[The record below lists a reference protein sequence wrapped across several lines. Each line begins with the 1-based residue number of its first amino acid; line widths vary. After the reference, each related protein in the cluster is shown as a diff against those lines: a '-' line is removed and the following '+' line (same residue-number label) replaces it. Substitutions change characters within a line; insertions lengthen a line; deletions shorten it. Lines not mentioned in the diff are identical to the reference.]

1 MSFSSNVKAELCK
14 DSLSKKSCGG
24 GGGVWRTAVLQH
36 LQQHGNPHHH
46 RKPRLCGE
54 TAPAVQKGVRH
65 HVRSGAC
72 RTGAGASCS
81 LPSRRRIKSQRS
93 LRPCKCDLK
102 ASLTLHVNFGMLEEE
117 AECMAYLRGAFLAGG
132 SVTDPAKRYH
142 LEMTTSHY
150 KVSRETC
157 ALLIECGFSPKE
169 LSRGGNNIL
178 YFKQSDYI
186 EDFLT
191 AIGAQVSA
199 MGVMEAKVEK
209 DLRNGVNRRVNCET
223 ANLTKV
229 VDASM
234 GQMAAIRALEEAGE
248 LDKLPRKAP
257 RDRAFA
263 PGKPGGN
270 AAGACRNAESTHYQ
284 IRHQPPH
291 AKASG
296 AGACIGGINLWAL
309 SICMSI
315 RNTAFLTARAA
326 SRKLWQESRSWGRT
340 PIAITDHGVMY
351 GAIDFY
357 QRGKGG
363 RRQAHHRLRGLCRA
377 AHPL

>member
-14 DSLSKKSCGG
+14 DSLSKKSCAGAEG
-24 GGGVWRTAVLQH
+24 YGVLLYCNTFSSTEIRIITESRDFAARL
-36 LQQHGNPHHH
+36 
-46 RKPRLCGE
+46 PRLFKKAFGITFDQEPAAQDRGKLQFAISSEDKIAKIFE
-54 TAPAVQKGVRH
+54 TLQM
-65 HVRSGAC
+65 
-72 RTGAGASCS
+72 
-81 LPSRRRIKSQRS
+81 
-93 LRPCKCDLK
+93 DLK

-186 EDFLT
+186 EDFLA

-248 LDKLPRKAP
+248 LDKLPGKLRETALLRRENPEATLQELAAMLNPPITKSAINHRMRKLL
-257 RDRAFA
+257 
-263 PGKPGGN
+263 
-270 AAGACRNAESTHYQ
+270 E
-284 IRHQPPH
+284 
-291 AKASG
+291 
-296 AGACIGGINLWAL
+296 L
-309 SICMSI
+309 
-315 RNTAFLTARAA
+315 ARA
-326 SRKLWQESRSWGRT
+326 LEE
-340 PIAITDHGVMY
+340 
-351 GAIDFY
+351 
-357 QRGKGG
+357 
-363 RRQAHHRLRGLCRA
+363 
-377 AHPL
+377 

>member
-14 DSLSKKSCGG
+14 DSLSKKSCAVAEGY
-24 GGGVWRTAVLQH
+24 GVLLYCNTFSSTEIRIITESRDFAARL
-36 LQQHGNPHHH
+36 
-46 RKPRLCGE
+46 PRLFKKAFGITFDQEPAAHDRGKLQVAISSEDKISRIFE
-54 TAPAVQKGVRH
+54 TLQM
-65 HVRSGAC
+65 
-72 RTGAGASCS
+72 
-81 LPSRRRIKSQRS
+81 
-93 LRPCKCDLK
+93 DLK

-248 LDKLPRKAP
+248 LDKLPGKLRETALLRRENPEATLQELAAMLNPPITKSAINHRMRKLL
-257 RDRAFA
+257 
-263 PGKPGGN
+263 
-270 AAGACRNAESTHYQ
+270 E
-284 IRHQPPH
+284 
-291 AKASG
+291 
-296 AGACIGGINLWAL
+296 L
-309 SICMSI
+309 
-315 RNTAFLTARAA
+315 ARA
-326 SRKLWQESRSWGRT
+326 LEE
-340 PIAITDHGVMY
+340 
-351 GAIDFY
+351 
-357 QRGKGG
+357 
-363 RRQAHHRLRGLCRA
+363 
-377 AHPL
+377 

>member
-14 DSLSKKSCGG
+14 DSLSKKSCAVAEGY
-24 GGGVWRTAVLQH
+24 GVLLYCNTFSSTEIRIITESRDFAARL
-36 LQQHGNPHHH
+36 
-46 RKPRLCGE
+46 PRLFKKAFGITFDQEPAAQDRGKLQFAISSEDKIAKIFE
-54 TAPAVQKGVRH
+54 TLQM
-65 HVRSGAC
+65 
-72 RTGAGASCS
+72 
-81 LPSRRRIKSQRS
+81 
-93 LRPCKCDLK
+93 DLK

-142 LEMTTSHY
+142 LELTTSHY

-178 YFKQSDYI
+178 YFKQSDTI

-191 AIGAQVSA
+191 AIGAPVCA

-248 LDKLPRKAP
+248 LDKLPGKLRETALLRRENPEATLQELAAMLNPPITKSAINHRMRKLL
-257 RDRAFA
+257 
-263 PGKPGGN
+263 
-270 AAGACRNAESTHYQ
+270 E
-284 IRHQPPH
+284 
-291 AKASG
+291 
-296 AGACIGGINLWAL
+296 L
-309 SICMSI
+309 
-315 RNTAFLTARAA
+315 ARA
-326 SRKLWQESRSWGRT
+326 LEE
-340 PIAITDHGVMY
+340 
-351 GAIDFY
+351 
-357 QRGKGG
+357 
-363 RRQAHHRLRGLCRA
+363 
-377 AHPL
+377 

>member
-14 DSLSKKSCGG
+14 DSMGRKSCAVAESY
-24 GGGVWRTAVLQH
+24 GVLLYCNTFTSAEIRIITESRDFAARLPKLFKKAFGVSFDAEPAPEDRGKLQFAITAEDKIAKIFDTLQM
-36 LQQHGNPHHH
+36 
-46 RKPRLCGE
+46 
-54 TAPAVQKGVRH
+54 
-65 HVRSGAC
+65 
-72 RTGAGASCS
+72 
-81 LPSRRRIKSQRS
+81 
-93 LRPCKCDLK
+93 DLK
-102 ASLTLHVNFGMLEEE
+102 SSLTLHVNFGMLEEE
-117 AECMAYLRGAFLAGG
+117 TECMAYLRGAFLAGG
-132 SVTDPAKRYH
+132 SVTDPTKRYH

-169 LSRGGNNIL
+169 LTRGGNNIL

-248 LDKLPRKAP
+248 LDKLPGKLRETALLRKENPEATLQEL
-257 RDRAFA
+257 
-263 PGKPGGN
+263 
-270 AAGACRNAESTHYQ
+270 AAMLE
-284 IRHQPPH
+284 PPITKS
-291 AKASG
+291 A
-296 AGACIGGINLWAL
+296 INHRMRKLL
-309 SICMSI
+309 E
-315 RNTAFLTARAA
+315 LARA
-326 SRKLWQESRSWGRT
+326 LEG
-340 PIAITDHGVMY
+340 
-351 GAIDFY
+351 
-357 QRGKGG
+357 
-363 RRQAHHRLRGLCRA
+363 
-377 AHPL
+377 

>member
-1 MSFSSNVKAELCK
+1 MSFSSNVKVELCK
-14 DSLSKKSCGG
+14 DSLSKKSCAVAEGY
-24 GGGVWRTAVLQH
+24 GVLLYCNTFSSTEIRIITESRDFAARL
-36 LQQHGNPHHH
+36 
-46 RKPRLCGE
+46 PRLFKKAFGITFDQEPAAQDRGKLQFAISSEDKIAKIFE
-54 TAPAVQKGVRH
+54 TLQM
-65 HVRSGAC
+65 
-72 RTGAGASCS
+72 
-81 LPSRRRIKSQRS
+81 
-93 LRPCKCDLK
+93 DLK

-223 ANLTKV
+223 ANLAKV
-229 VDASM
+229 VDAPM
-234 GQMAAIRALEEAGE
+234 VQMAAIRALEEAGE
-248 LDKLPRKAP
+248 LDKLPGKLRETALLRRENPEATLQELAAMLNPPITKSAINHRMRKLL
-257 RDRAFA
+257 
-263 PGKPGGN
+263 
-270 AAGACRNAESTHYQ
+270 E
-284 IRHQPPH
+284 
-291 AKASG
+291 
-296 AGACIGGINLWAL
+296 L
-309 SICMSI
+309 
-315 RNTAFLTARAA
+315 ARA
-326 SRKLWQESRSWGRT
+326 LEE
-340 PIAITDHGVMY
+340 
-351 GAIDFY
+351 
-357 QRGKGG
+357 
-363 RRQAHHRLRGLCRA
+363 
-377 AHPL
+377 

>member
-14 DSLSKKSCGG
+14 DSLSKKSCAVAEGY
-24 GGGVWRTAVLQH
+24 GVLLYCNTFSSTEIRIITESRDFAARL
-36 LQQHGNPHHH
+36 
-46 RKPRLCGE
+46 PRLFKKAFGITFDQEPAAHDRGKLQFAISSEDKISRIFE
-54 TAPAVQKGVRH
+54 TLQM
-65 HVRSGAC
+65 
-72 RTGAGASCS
+72 
-81 LPSRRRIKSQRS
+81 
-93 LRPCKCDLK
+93 DLK

-157 ALLIECGFSPKE
+157 ARLIECGFSPKE

-248 LDKLPRKAP
+248 LDKLPGKLRETALLRRENPEATLQELAAMLNPPITKSAINHRMRKLL
-257 RDRAFA
+257 
-263 PGKPGGN
+263 
-270 AAGACRNAESTHYQ
+270 E
-284 IRHQPPH
+284 
-291 AKASG
+291 
-296 AGACIGGINLWAL
+296 L
-309 SICMSI
+309 
-315 RNTAFLTARAA
+315 ARA
-326 SRKLWQESRSWGRT
+326 LEE
-340 PIAITDHGVMY
+340 
-351 GAIDFY
+351 
-357 QRGKGG
+357 
-363 RRQAHHRLRGLCRA
+363 
-377 AHPL
+377 

>member
-14 DSLSKKSCGG
+14 DSLSKKSCAVAEGY
-24 GGGVWRTAVLQH
+24 GVLLYCNTFSSTEIRIITESRDFAARL
-36 LQQHGNPHHH
+36 
-46 RKPRLCGE
+46 PRLFKKAFGITFDQEPAAHDRGKLQFAISSEDKIAKIFE
-54 TAPAVQKGVRH
+54 TLQM
-65 HVRSGAC
+65 
-72 RTGAGASCS
+72 
-81 LPSRRRIKSQRS
+81 
-93 LRPCKCDLK
+93 DLK

-234 GQMAAIRALEEAGE
+234 GQMAAIRALEGAGE
-248 LDKLPRKAP
+248 LDKLPGKLRETALLRRENPEATLQELAAMLNPPITKSAINHRMRKLL
-257 RDRAFA
+257 
-263 PGKPGGN
+263 
-270 AAGACRNAESTHYQ
+270 E
-284 IRHQPPH
+284 
-291 AKASG
+291 
-296 AGACIGGINLWAL
+296 L
-309 SICMSI
+309 
-315 RNTAFLTARAA
+315 ARA
-326 SRKLWQESRSWGRT
+326 LEE
-340 PIAITDHGVMY
+340 
-351 GAIDFY
+351 
-357 QRGKGG
+357 
-363 RRQAHHRLRGLCRA
+363 
-377 AHPL
+377 

>member
-14 DSLSKKSCGG
+14 DSLSKKSCAVAEGY
-24 GGGVWRTAVLQH
+24 GVLLYCNTFSSTEIHIITESRDFAARL
-36 LQQHGNPHHH
+36 
-46 RKPRLCGE
+46 PRLFKKAFGITFDQE
-54 TAPAVQKGVRH
+54 PAVQDRGMLQFAISSEDKIAKIFETLQMG
-65 HVRSGAC
+65 
-72 RTGAGASCS
+72 
-81 LPSRRRIKSQRS
+81 
-93 LRPCKCDLK
+93 LK

-248 LDKLPRKAP
+248 LDKLPGKLRETALLRRENPEATLQELAAMLNPPITKSAINHRMRKLL
-257 RDRAFA
+257 
-263 PGKPGGN
+263 
-270 AAGACRNAESTHYQ
+270 E
-284 IRHQPPH
+284 
-291 AKASG
+291 
-296 AGACIGGINLWAL
+296 L
-309 SICMSI
+309 
-315 RNTAFLTARAA
+315 ARA
-326 SRKLWQESRSWGRT
+326 LEE
-340 PIAITDHGVMY
+340 
-351 GAIDFY
+351 
-357 QRGKGG
+357 
-363 RRQAHHRLRGLCRA
+363 
-377 AHPL
+377 

>member
-1 MSFSSNVKAELCK
+1 MSFSSNVKVELCK
-14 DSLSKKSCGG
+14 DSLSKKSCAVAEGY
-24 GGGVWRTAVLQH
+24 GVLLYCNTFSSTEIRIITESRDFAARL
-36 LQQHGNPHHH
+36 
-46 RKPRLCGE
+46 PRLFKKAFGITFDQEPAAQDRGKLQFAISSEDKIAKIFE
-54 TAPAVQKGVRH
+54 TLQM
-65 HVRSGAC
+65 
-72 RTGAGASCS
+72 
-81 LPSRRRIKSQRS
+81 
-93 LRPCKCDLK
+93 DLK

-186 EDFLT
+186 EVFLT

-248 LDKLPRKAP
+248 LDKLPGKLRETALLRRENPEATLQELAAMLNPPITKSAINHRMRKLL
-257 RDRAFA
+257 
-263 PGKPGGN
+263 
-270 AAGACRNAESTHYQ
+270 E
-284 IRHQPPH
+284 
-291 AKASG
+291 
-296 AGACIGGINLWAL
+296 L
-309 SICMSI
+309 
-315 RNTAFLTARAA
+315 ARA
-326 SRKLWQESRSWGRT
+326 LEE
-340 PIAITDHGVMY
+340 
-351 GAIDFY
+351 
-357 QRGKGG
+357 
-363 RRQAHHRLRGLCRA
+363 
-377 AHPL
+377 

>member
-14 DSLSKKSCGG
+14 DSLSKKSCAVAEGY
-24 GGGVWRTAVLQH
+24 GVLLYCNTFSSTEIRIITESRDFAARL
-36 LQQHGNPHHH
+36 
-46 RKPRLCGE
+46 PRLFKKAFVITFDQEPAAQDRGKLQFAISSEDKIAKIFE
-54 TAPAVQKGVRH
+54 TLQM
-65 HVRSGAC
+65 
-72 RTGAGASCS
+72 
-81 LPSRRRIKSQRS
+81 
-93 LRPCKCDLK
+93 DLK

-209 DLRNGVNRRVNCET
+209 DLRNGINRRVNCET

-229 VDASM
+229 VDASIE
-234 GQMAAIRALEEAGE
+234 QVAAIRKLQKQGRLKELPPKLRETAKLRLDNPEATLQE
-248 LDKLPRKAP
+248 L
-257 RDRAFA
+257 
-263 PGKPGGN
+263 
-270 AAGACRNAESTHYQ
+270 AAMQ
-284 IRHQPPH
+284 DPPVSKSAMNH
-291 AKASG
+291 R
-296 AGACIGGINLWAL
+296 
-309 SICMSI
+309 M
-315 RNTAFLTARAA
+315 
-326 SRKLWQESRSWGRT
+326 RKLVALADES
-340 PIAITDHGVMY
+340 
-351 GAIDFY
+351 
-357 QRGKGG
+357 
-363 RRQAHHRLRGLCRA
+363 
-377 AHPL
+377 

>member
-1 MSFSSNVKAELCK
+1 MSFSSNVKVELCK
-14 DSLSKKSCGG
+14 DSLSKKSCAVAEGY
-24 GGGVWRTAVLQH
+24 GVLLYCNTFSSTEIRIITESRDFAARL
-36 LQQHGNPHHH
+36 
-46 RKPRLCGE
+46 PRLFKKAFGITFDQEPAAHDRGKLQFAISSEEKIAKIFE
-54 TAPAVQKGVRH
+54 TLQM
-65 HVRSGAC
+65 
-72 RTGAGASCS
+72 
-81 LPSRRRIKSQRS
+81 
-93 LRPCKCDLK
+93 DLK

-248 LDKLPRKAP
+248 LDKLPGKLRETALLRRENPEATLQELAAMLNPPITKSAINHRMRKLL
-257 RDRAFA
+257 
-263 PGKPGGN
+263 
-270 AAGACRNAESTHYQ
+270 E
-284 IRHQPPH
+284 
-291 AKASG
+291 
-296 AGACIGGINLWAL
+296 L
-309 SICMSI
+309 
-315 RNTAFLTARAA
+315 ARA
-326 SRKLWQESRSWGRT
+326 LEE
-340 PIAITDHGVMY
+340 
-351 GAIDFY
+351 
-357 QRGKGG
+357 
-363 RRQAHHRLRGLCRA
+363 
-377 AHPL
+377 

>member
-14 DSLSKKSCGG
+14 DSLSKKSCAVAEGY
-24 GGGVWRTAVLQH
+24 GVLLYCNTFSSTEIRIITESRDFAARL
-36 LQQHGNPHHH
+36 
-46 RKPRLCGE
+46 PRLFKKAVSITFDQEPAAHDRGKLQFAISSEDKISRIFE
-54 TAPAVQKGVRH
+54 TLQM
-65 HVRSGAC
+65 
-72 RTGAGASCS
+72 
-81 LPSRRRIKSQRS
+81 
-93 LRPCKCDLK
+93 DLK

-248 LDKLPRKAP
+248 LDKLPGKLRETALLRRENPEATLQELAAMLNPPITKSAINHRMRKLL
-257 RDRAFA
+257 
-263 PGKPGGN
+263 
-270 AAGACRNAESTHYQ
+270 E
-284 IRHQPPH
+284 
-291 AKASG
+291 
-296 AGACIGGINLWAL
+296 L
-309 SICMSI
+309 
-315 RNTAFLTARAA
+315 ARA
-326 SRKLWQESRSWGRT
+326 LEE
-340 PIAITDHGVMY
+340 
-351 GAIDFY
+351 
-357 QRGKGG
+357 
-363 RRQAHHRLRGLCRA
+363 
-377 AHPL
+377 

>member
-14 DSLSKKSCGG
+14 DSLSKKSCAVAEGY
-24 GGGVWRTAVLQH
+24 GVLLYCNTFSSTEIRIITESRDFAARL
-36 LQQHGNPHHH
+36 
-46 RKPRLCGE
+46 PRLFKKAFGITFDQEPAAQDRGKLQFAISLEDKISRIFE
-54 TAPAVQKGVRH
+54 TLQM
-65 HVRSGAC
+65 
-72 RTGAGASCS
+72 
-81 LPSRRRIKSQRS
+81 
-93 LRPCKCDLK
+93 DLK

-132 SVTDPAKRYH
+132 SVPDPAKRYH

-248 LDKLPRKAP
+248 LDKLPGKLRETALLRRENPEATLQELAAMLNPPITKSAINHRMRKLL
-257 RDRAFA
+257 
-263 PGKPGGN
+263 
-270 AAGACRNAESTHYQ
+270 E
-284 IRHQPPH
+284 
-291 AKASG
+291 
-296 AGACIGGINLWAL
+296 L
-309 SICMSI
+309 
-315 RNTAFLTARAA
+315 ARA
-326 SRKLWQESRSWGRT
+326 LEE
-340 PIAITDHGVMY
+340 
-351 GAIDFY
+351 
-357 QRGKGG
+357 
-363 RRQAHHRLRGLCRA
+363 
-377 AHPL
+377 

>member
-14 DSLSKKSCGG
+14 DSLSKKSCAVAEGY
-24 GGGVWRTAVLQH
+24 GVLLYCNTFSSTEIRIITESRDFAARL
-36 LQQHGNPHHH
+36 
-46 RKPRLCGE
+46 PRLFKKAFGITFDQE
-54 TAPAVQKGVRH
+54 PAAQDRGKLQFAI
-65 HVRSGAC
+65 SSEDKIAKIFK
-72 RTGAGASCS
+72 T
-81 LPSRRRIKSQRS
+81 LQM
-93 LRPCKCDLK
+93 DLK

-169 LSRGGNNIL
+169 LTRGGNNIL

-229 VDASM
+229 VDASL

-248 LDKLPRKAP
+248 LDKLPGKLRETALLRRENPEATLQELAAMLNPPITKSAINQRMRKLL
-257 RDRAFA
+257 
-263 PGKPGGN
+263 
-270 AAGACRNAESTHYQ
+270 E
-284 IRHQPPH
+284 
-291 AKASG
+291 
-296 AGACIGGINLWAL
+296 L
-309 SICMSI
+309 
-315 RNTAFLTARAA
+315 ARA
-326 SRKLWQESRSWGRT
+326 LEE
-340 PIAITDHGVMY
+340 
-351 GAIDFY
+351 
-357 QRGKGG
+357 
-363 RRQAHHRLRGLCRA
+363 
-377 AHPL
+377 

>member
-14 DSLSKKSCGG
+14 DSLSKKSCAVAEGY
-24 GGGVWRTAVLQH
+24 GVLLYCNTFSSTEIRIITESRDFAARL
-36 LQQHGNPHHH
+36 
-46 RKPRLCGE
+46 PRLFKKAFGITFDQEPAAHDRGKLQFAISSEDKISRIFE
-54 TAPAVQKGVRH
+54 TLQM
-65 HVRSGAC
+65 
-72 RTGAGASCS
+72 
-81 LPSRRRIKSQRS
+81 
-93 LRPCKCDLK
+93 DLK

-209 DLRNGVNRRVNCET
+209 DLRNGVNRCVNCET

-248 LDKLPRKAP
+248 LDKLPGKLRETALLRRENPEATLQELAAMLNPPITKSAINHRMRKLL
-257 RDRAFA
+257 
-263 PGKPGGN
+263 
-270 AAGACRNAESTHYQ
+270 E
-284 IRHQPPH
+284 
-291 AKASG
+291 
-296 AGACIGGINLWAL
+296 L
-309 SICMSI
+309 
-315 RNTAFLTARAA
+315 ARA
-326 SRKLWQESRSWGRT
+326 LEE
-340 PIAITDHGVMY
+340 
-351 GAIDFY
+351 
-357 QRGKGG
+357 
-363 RRQAHHRLRGLCRA
+363 
-377 AHPL
+377 

>member
-1 MSFSSNVKAELCK
+1 MSFSSNVKVELCK
-14 DSLSKKSCGG
+14 DSLSKKSCAVAEGY
-24 GGGVWRTAVLQH
+24 GVLLYCNTFSSSEIRIITESRDFAARL
-36 LQQHGNPHHH
+36 
-46 RKPRLCGE
+46 PRLFKKAFGITFDQEPAAQDRGKLQFAISSEDKIAKIFE
-54 TAPAVQKGVRH
+54 TLQM
-65 HVRSGAC
+65 
-72 RTGAGASCS
+72 
-81 LPSRRRIKSQRS
+81 
-93 LRPCKCDLK
+93 DLK

-248 LDKLPRKAP
+248 LDKLPGKLRETALLRRENPEATLQELAAMLNPPITKSAINHRMRKLL
-257 RDRAFA
+257 
-263 PGKPGGN
+263 
-270 AAGACRNAESTHYQ
+270 E
-284 IRHQPPH
+284 
-291 AKASG
+291 
-296 AGACIGGINLWAL
+296 L
-309 SICMSI
+309 
-315 RNTAFLTARAA
+315 ARA
-326 SRKLWQESRSWGRT
+326 LEE
-340 PIAITDHGVMY
+340 
-351 GAIDFY
+351 
-357 QRGKGG
+357 
-363 RRQAHHRLRGLCRA
+363 
-377 AHPL
+377 

>member
-14 DSLSKKSCGG
+14 DSLSKKSCAVAEGY
-24 GGGVWRTAVLQH
+24 GVLLYCNTFSSTEIRIITESRDFAARL
-36 LQQHGNPHHH
+36 
-46 RKPRLCGE
+46 PRLFKKAFGVSFDQEPAAHDRGKLQFAISSEDKIAKIFE
-54 TAPAVQKGVRH
+54 TLQM
-65 HVRSGAC
+65 
-72 RTGAGASCS
+72 
-81 LPSRRRIKSQRS
+81 
-93 LRPCKCDLK
+93 DLK

-248 LDKLPRKAP
+248 LDKLPGKLRETALLRRENPEATLQELAAMLNPPITKSAINHRMRKLL
-257 RDRAFA
+257 
-263 PGKPGGN
+263 
-270 AAGACRNAESTHYQ
+270 E
-284 IRHQPPH
+284 
-291 AKASG
+291 
-296 AGACIGGINLWAL
+296 L
-309 SICMSI
+309 
-315 RNTAFLTARAA
+315 ARA
-326 SRKLWQESRSWGRT
+326 LEE
-340 PIAITDHGVMY
+340 
-351 GAIDFY
+351 
-357 QRGKGG
+357 
-363 RRQAHHRLRGLCRA
+363 
-377 AHPL
+377 

>member
-14 DSLSKKSCGG
+14 DSLSKKSCAVAEGY
-24 GGGVWRTAVLQH
+24 GVLLYCNTFSSTEIRIITESRDFAARL
-36 LQQHGNPHHH
+36 
-46 RKPRLCGE
+46 PRLFKKAFVITFDQE
-54 TAPAVQKGVRH
+54 PAVQDRGKLQFAI
-65 HVRSGAC
+65 SSEDKIAKIFE
-72 RTGAGASCS
+72 T
-81 LPSRRRIKSQRS
+81 LQM
-93 LRPCKCDLK
+93 DLK

-248 LDKLPRKAP
+248 LDKLPGKLRETALLRRENPEATLQELAAMLNPPITKSAINHRMRKLL
-257 RDRAFA
+257 
-263 PGKPGGN
+263 
-270 AAGACRNAESTHYQ
+270 E
-284 IRHQPPH
+284 
-291 AKASG
+291 
-296 AGACIGGINLWAL
+296 L
-309 SICMSI
+309 
-315 RNTAFLTARAA
+315 ARA
-326 SRKLWQESRSWGRT
+326 LEE
-340 PIAITDHGVMY
+340 
-351 GAIDFY
+351 
-357 QRGKGG
+357 
-363 RRQAHHRLRGLCRA
+363 
-377 AHPL
+377 

>member
-14 DSLSKKSCGG
+14 DSLSKKSCAVAEGY
-24 GGGVWRTAVLQH
+24 GVLLYCNTFSSTEIRIITESRDFAARL
-36 LQQHGNPHHH
+36 
-46 RKPRLCGE
+46 PRLFKKAFGITFDQEPAAHDRGKLQFAISSEDKIAKIFE
-54 TAPAVQKGVRH
+54 TLQM
-65 HVRSGAC
+65 
-72 RTGAGASCS
+72 
-81 LPSRRRIKSQRS
+81 
-93 LRPCKCDLK
+93 DLK

-199 MGVMEAKVEK
+199 MGVMEAKVEQ

-248 LDKLPRKAP
+248 LDKLPGKLRETALLRRENPEATLQELAAMLNPPITKSAINHRMRKLL
-257 RDRAFA
+257 
-263 PGKPGGN
+263 
-270 AAGACRNAESTHYQ
+270 E
-284 IRHQPPH
+284 
-291 AKASG
+291 
-296 AGACIGGINLWAL
+296 L
-309 SICMSI
+309 
-315 RNTAFLTARAA
+315 ARA
-326 SRKLWQESRSWGRT
+326 LEE
-340 PIAITDHGVMY
+340 
-351 GAIDFY
+351 
-357 QRGKGG
+357 
-363 RRQAHHRLRGLCRA
+363 
-377 AHPL
+377 

>member
-14 DSLSKKSCGG
+14 DSLSKKSCAVAEGY
-24 GGGVWRTAVLQH
+24 GVLLYCNTFSSTEIRIITESRDFAARL
-36 LQQHGNPHHH
+36 
-46 RKPRLCGE
+46 PRLFKKAFGITFDQEPAAHDRGKLQFAISSEDKIAKIFE
-54 TAPAVQKGVRH
+54 TLQM
-65 HVRSGAC
+65 
-72 RTGAGASCS
+72 
-81 LPSRRRIKSQRS
+81 
-93 LRPCKCDLK
+93 DLK

-209 DLRNGVNRRVNCET
+209 DLRNSVNRRVNCET

-248 LDKLPRKAP
+248 LDKLPGKLRETALLRRENPEATLQELAAMLNPPITKSAINHRMRKLL
-257 RDRAFA
+257 
-263 PGKPGGN
+263 
-270 AAGACRNAESTHYQ
+270 E
-284 IRHQPPH
+284 
-291 AKASG
+291 
-296 AGACIGGINLWAL
+296 L
-309 SICMSI
+309 
-315 RNTAFLTARAA
+315 ARA
-326 SRKLWQESRSWGRT
+326 LEE
-340 PIAITDHGVMY
+340 
-351 GAIDFY
+351 
-357 QRGKGG
+357 
-363 RRQAHHRLRGLCRA
+363 
-377 AHPL
+377 

>member
-14 DSLSKKSCGG
+14 DSLSKKSCAVAEGY
-24 GGGVWRTAVLQH
+24 GVLLYCNTFSSTEIRIITESRDFAARL
-36 LQQHGNPHHH
+36 
-46 RKPRLCGE
+46 PRLFKKAFGITFDQEPAAQDRGKLQFAISSEDKIAKIFE
-54 TAPAVQKGVRH
+54 TLQM
-65 HVRSGAC
+65 
-72 RTGAGASCS
+72 
-81 LPSRRRIKSQRS
+81 
-93 LRPCKCDLK
+93 DLK

-248 LDKLPRKAP
+248 LDKLPGKLRETALLRRENPEATLQELAAMLNPPLTKSAINHRMRKLL
-257 RDRAFA
+257 
-263 PGKPGGN
+263 
-270 AAGACRNAESTHYQ
+270 E
-284 IRHQPPH
+284 
-291 AKASG
+291 
-296 AGACIGGINLWAL
+296 L
-309 SICMSI
+309 
-315 RNTAFLTARAA
+315 ARA
-326 SRKLWQESRSWGRT
+326 LEE
-340 PIAITDHGVMY
+340 
-351 GAIDFY
+351 
-357 QRGKGG
+357 
-363 RRQAHHRLRGLCRA
+363 
-377 AHPL
+377 

>member
-14 DSLSKKSCGG
+14 DSLSKKSCAVAEGY
-24 GGGVWRTAVLQH
+24 GVLLYCNTFSSTEIRIITESRDFAARL
-36 LQQHGNPHHH
+36 
-46 RKPRLCGE
+46 PRLFKKAFGITFDQEPAAHDRGKLQFAISSEDKISRIFE
-54 TAPAVQKGVRH
+54 TLQM
-65 HVRSGAC
+65 
-72 RTGAGASCS
+72 
-81 LPSRRRIKSQRS
+81 
-93 LRPCKCDLK
+93 DLK
-102 ASLTLHVNFGMLEEE
+102 ASLTLHVNFGMLEVE

-248 LDKLPRKAP
+248 LDKLPGKLRETALLRRENPEATLQELAAMLNPPITKSAINHRMRKLL
-257 RDRAFA
+257 
-263 PGKPGGN
+263 
-270 AAGACRNAESTHYQ
+270 E
-284 IRHQPPH
+284 
-291 AKASG
+291 
-296 AGACIGGINLWAL
+296 L
-309 SICMSI
+309 
-315 RNTAFLTARAA
+315 ARA
-326 SRKLWQESRSWGRT
+326 LEE
-340 PIAITDHGVMY
+340 
-351 GAIDFY
+351 
-357 QRGKGG
+357 
-363 RRQAHHRLRGLCRA
+363 
-377 AHPL
+377 

>member
-14 DSLSKKSCGG
+14 DSLSKKSCAVAEGY
-24 GGGVWRTAVLQH
+24 GVLLYCNTFSSTEIRIITESRDFAARL
-36 LQQHGNPHHH
+36 
-46 RKPRLCGE
+46 PRLFKKAFVITFDQEPAAQDRGKLQFAISLEDKISRIFE
-54 TAPAVQKGVRH
+54 TLQM
-65 HVRSGAC
+65 
-72 RTGAGASCS
+72 
-81 LPSRRRIKSQRS
+81 
-93 LRPCKCDLK
+93 DLK

-248 LDKLPRKAP
+248 LDKLPGKLRETALLRRENPEATLQELAAMLNPPITKSAINHRMRKLL
-257 RDRAFA
+257 
-263 PGKPGGN
+263 
-270 AAGACRNAESTHYQ
+270 E
-284 IRHQPPH
+284 
-291 AKASG
+291 
-296 AGACIGGINLWAL
+296 L
-309 SICMSI
+309 
-315 RNTAFLTARAA
+315 ARA
-326 SRKLWQESRSWGRT
+326 LEE
-340 PIAITDHGVMY
+340 
-351 GAIDFY
+351 
-357 QRGKGG
+357 
-363 RRQAHHRLRGLCRA
+363 
-377 AHPL
+377 

>member
-1 MSFSSNVKAELCK
+1 MSFSSNVKVELCK
-14 DSLSKKSCGG
+14 DSLSKKSCAVAEGY
-24 GGGVWRTAVLQH
+24 GVLLYCNTFSSTEIRIITESRDFAARL
-36 LQQHGNPHHH
+36 
-46 RKPRLCGE
+46 PRLFKKAFGITFDQEPAAQDRGKLQFAISSEDKIAKIFE
-54 TAPAVQKGVRH
+54 TLQM
-65 HVRSGAC
+65 
-72 RTGAGASCS
+72 
-81 LPSRRRIKSQRS
+81 
-93 LRPCKCDLK
+93 DLK

-209 DLRNGVNRRVNCET
+209 DLRNGVNSRVNCET

-248 LDKLPRKAP
+248 LDKLPGKLRETALLRRENPEATLQELAAMLNPPITKSAINHRMRKLL
-257 RDRAFA
+257 
-263 PGKPGGN
+263 
-270 AAGACRNAESTHYQ
+270 E
-284 IRHQPPH
+284 
-291 AKASG
+291 
-296 AGACIGGINLWAL
+296 L
-309 SICMSI
+309 
-315 RNTAFLTARAA
+315 ARA
-326 SRKLWQESRSWGRT
+326 LEE
-340 PIAITDHGVMY
+340 
-351 GAIDFY
+351 
-357 QRGKGG
+357 
-363 RRQAHHRLRGLCRA
+363 
-377 AHPL
+377 

>member
-14 DSLSKKSCGG
+14 DSLSKKSCAVAEGY
-24 GGGVWRTAVLQH
+24 GVLLYCNTFSSTEIRIITESRDFAARL
-36 LQQHGNPHHH
+36 
-46 RKPRLCGE
+46 PRLFKKAFGITFDQEPAAHDRGKLQFAISSEDKIAKIFE
-54 TAPAVQKGVRH
+54 TLQM
-65 HVRSGAC
+65 
-72 RTGAGASCS
+72 
-81 LPSRRRIKSQRS
+81 
-93 LRPCKCDLK
+93 DLK
-102 ASLTLHVNFGMLEEE
+102 ASLTLHVNFGILEEE

-248 LDKLPRKAP
+248 LDKLPGKLRETALLRRENPEATLQELAAMLNPPITKSAINHRMRKLL
-257 RDRAFA
+257 
-263 PGKPGGN
+263 
-270 AAGACRNAESTHYQ
+270 E
-284 IRHQPPH
+284 
-291 AKASG
+291 
-296 AGACIGGINLWAL
+296 L
-309 SICMSI
+309 
-315 RNTAFLTARAA
+315 ARA
-326 SRKLWQESRSWGRT
+326 LEE
-340 PIAITDHGVMY
+340 
-351 GAIDFY
+351 
-357 QRGKGG
+357 
-363 RRQAHHRLRGLCRA
+363 
-377 AHPL
+377 

>member
-14 DSLSKKSCGG
+14 DSLSKKSCAVAEGY
-24 GGGVWRTAVLQH
+24 GVLLYCNTFSSTEIRIITESRDLAARL
-36 LQQHGNPHHH
+36 
-46 RKPRLCGE
+46 PRLFKKAFGITFDQEPAAQDRGKLQFAISSEDKIAKIFE
-54 TAPAVQKGVRH
+54 TLQM
-65 HVRSGAC
+65 
-72 RTGAGASCS
+72 
-81 LPSRRRIKSQRS
+81 
-93 LRPCKCDLK
+93 DLK

-248 LDKLPRKAP
+248 LDKLPGKLRETALLRRENPEATLQELAAMLNPPITKSAINHRMRKLL
-257 RDRAFA
+257 
-263 PGKPGGN
+263 
-270 AAGACRNAESTHYQ
+270 E
-284 IRHQPPH
+284 
-291 AKASG
+291 
-296 AGACIGGINLWAL
+296 L
-309 SICMSI
+309 
-315 RNTAFLTARAA
+315 ARA
-326 SRKLWQESRSWGRT
+326 LEE
-340 PIAITDHGVMY
+340 
-351 GAIDFY
+351 
-357 QRGKGG
+357 
-363 RRQAHHRLRGLCRA
+363 
-377 AHPL
+377 

>member
-14 DSLSKKSCGG
+14 DSLSKKSCAVAEGY
-24 GGGVWRTAVLQH
+24 GVLLYCNTFSSTEIRIITESRDFAARL
-36 LQQHGNPHHH
+36 
-46 RKPRLCGE
+46 PRLFKKAFGITFDQEPAARDRGKLQFAISSEDKIAKIFE
-54 TAPAVQKGVRH
+54 TLQM
-65 HVRSGAC
+65 
-72 RTGAGASCS
+72 
-81 LPSRRRIKSQRS
+81 
-93 LRPCKCDLK
+93 DLK

-248 LDKLPRKAP
+248 LDKLPGKLRETALLRRENPEATLQELAAMLNPPITKSAINHRMRKLL
-257 RDRAFA
+257 
-263 PGKPGGN
+263 
-270 AAGACRNAESTHYQ
+270 E
-284 IRHQPPH
+284 
-291 AKASG
+291 
-296 AGACIGGINLWAL
+296 L
-309 SICMSI
+309 
-315 RNTAFLTARAA
+315 ARA
-326 SRKLWQESRSWGRT
+326 LEE
-340 PIAITDHGVMY
+340 
-351 GAIDFY
+351 
-357 QRGKGG
+357 
-363 RRQAHHRLRGLCRA
+363 
-377 AHPL
+377 